1 MHSDN
6 TTCPP
11 VCRTDKNT
19 HERLLWIDWMKTIGI
34 SLIVYGHFFSLF
46 DIYVY
51 VFSVP
56 MFFILSGFLSKHEK
70 DSRLFWR
77 KIFFNLVLPL
87 IILCTFSYI
96 IKWAFFLFS
105 AQPQVS
111 PENPL
116 AFYIKLLAGVHGA
129 VGTLWFVYTLIIL
142 KIILQY
148 TKRLSVHILIGVVF
162 LASAFVI
169 NNFEIDLYGENPFAK
184 PWAVPNVFICYPFFM
199 IGYYMRGWRDGLT
212 RYRADKYTILQIAV
226 SLLSVFICGHNH
238 KYVYLYSCGYGDS
251 IMLCLFGGV
260 AGTALV
266 FLVSKLLE
274 QWHWRFIVDISVGTI
289 VILGLHWHLI
299 FIARSFFP
307 NASFLDL
314 ILAVMVTIVFVP
326 VIRICETHF
335 PVVMGKY
342 RVRKL

>member
-1 MHSDN
+1 MHNTTLIMHSDN

-70 DSRLFWR
+70 DSRFFGR

-169 NNFEIDLYGENPFAK
+169 NNFEIDLYGDNPFAK

-199 IGYYMRGWRDGLT
+199 IGYYIIT
-212 RYRADKYTILQIAV
+212 
-226 SLLSVFICGHNH
+226 
-238 KYVYLYSCGYGDS
+238 
-251 IMLCLFGGV
+251 
-260 AGTALV
+260 
-266 FLVSKLLE
+266 
-274 QWHWRFIVDISVGTI
+274 
-289 VILGLHWHLI
+289 
-299 FIARSFFP
+299 
-307 NASFLDL
+307 
-314 ILAVMVTIVFVP
+314 
-326 VIRICETHF
+326 
-335 PVVMGKY
+335 
-342 RVRKL
+342 VR